1 MALVASE
8 LLDEGDDPWLRA
20 KVDTAAFYAEQL
32 VPRVAGLPPAVGA
45 GARSMF
51 AIDPETM
58 GVAK

>member
-8 LLDEGDDPWLRA
+8 LLDGGDDPWLRA

-32 VPRVAGLPPAVGA
+32 LPRVAGLPAAVGA
-45 GARSMF
+45 GARTMF